1 MNFHGLVGGGITHS
15 YNDQVLPSR
24 ELSSWLEDNM
34 LQNAGTT
41 TKTQLSQA
49 LGIDAVV
56 LSSAQAGR
64 AADYTAMGWTQVSG
78 QPIAFV
84 NPQPSG
90 LAAQWP
96 GGTGVLVIGGTQTSV
111 PELYNSV
118 FKEAT
123 QGLLPFSSE
132 WLVRSS
138 SPYLDDYSDQQLHQY
153 RGLLLLGY
161 QYHDKTAAWALL
173 DRYVRSGGRLFI
185 ETGWQYVDPDWTG
198 GQAPDVLPVASSH
211 WGTLDPS
218 APVVVDGVTD
228 ASFGSF
234 GYQGGGWGASSAGAL
249 RPGATELVK
258 VGDRIVVARWNLGQG
273 QVLWSGMNLI
283 SHSSA
288 TGSAEERQFLTSQ
301 LAWLFAADATV
312 TGEQMPIA
320 PVWHGDNQASLSLK
334 ASAQPSL
341 VLFKESLFPGWSARL
356 VTPTGSQ
363 SIDLVGSEMDFMLAR
378 VPAVPEGST
387 LVFSYGPTAQEQA
400 SWWLSPIFLVAL
412 LVWLWRP
419 DFVGRGRIRT
429 AEGLGRLTR
438 RVIRPAVQRASRW
451 GEDD

>member
-1 MNFHGLVGGGITHS
+1 
-15 YNDQVLPSR
+15 
-24 ELSSWLEDNM
+24 M

-41 TKTQLSQA
+41 IKTQLSQA

-64 AADYTAMGWTQVSG
+64 AADYAAMGWMQVSQ
-78 QPIAFV
+78 QPIVFV

-118 FKEAT
+118 FKDAT
-123 QGLLPFSSE
+123 QGLLPFSAE

-138 SPYLDDYSDQQLHQY
+138 SPYLDDYSDQQLHGY

-161 QYHDKTAAWALL
+161 RYHDKTAAWSLL
-173 DRYVRSGGRLFI
+173 DRYVRAGGRLFI
-185 ETGWQYVDPDWTG
+185 ETGWQYVDPDWNG
-198 GQAPDVLPVASSH
+198 GQAPAVLPVPTSQ
-211 WGTLDPS
+211 WGNLDPS
-218 APVVVDGVTD
+218 APVVVEGSADS
-228 ASFGSF
+228 AFGSF

-249 RPGATELVK
+249 RPDATELVK
-258 VGDRIVVARWNLGQG
+258 VGDRVVVARWDVGQG

-283 SHSSA
+283 AHSSA
-288 TGSAEERQFLTSQ
+288 SGSADERQFLISQ
-301 LAWLFAADATV
+301 LARLFAADATI
-312 TGEQMPIA
+312 TGQQVPIA
-320 PVWHGDNQASLSLK
+320 PAWHGDNQASLSLQ

-363 SIDLVGSEMDFMLAR
+363 SVDLVGSEMDFMLAR
-378 VPAVPEGST
+378 VPAVPAGSS
-387 LVFSYGPTAQEQA
+387 LVFSYGATLQEQA
-400 SWWLSPIFLVAL
+400 SWWLSVVFLVVLVAWTVRPAL
-412 LVWLWRP
+412 IA
-419 DFVGRGRIRT
+419 RGRDWT
-429 AEGLGRLTR
+429 MGQAAAMAR
-438 RVIRPAVQRASRW
+438 RVIPPAVSRAGRW
-451 GEDD
+451 GEDP